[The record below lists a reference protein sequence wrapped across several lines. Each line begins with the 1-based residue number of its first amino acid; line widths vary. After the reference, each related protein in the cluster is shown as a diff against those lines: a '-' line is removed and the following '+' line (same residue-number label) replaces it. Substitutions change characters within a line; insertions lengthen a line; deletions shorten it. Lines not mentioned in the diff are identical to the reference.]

1 MIRPDEDTLQILIRI
16 DKKIY
21 SWLADSMNEHIAMI
35 NDLDPDEHSNM
46 RKDYMAKACQLKEI
60 MDIVL
65 NSKDILLKMQKQTE
79 KKEETPKVNVY

>member
-1 MIRPDEDTLQILIRI
+1 MIRPDEDTLQALIRI

-21 SWLADSMNEHIAMI
+21 TWLADSMNEHIAMI

-46 RKDYMAKACQLKEI
+46 RKDYMAKVCQLKEI

-65 NSKDILLKMQKQTE
+65 NSKDTLLKMQKQTE